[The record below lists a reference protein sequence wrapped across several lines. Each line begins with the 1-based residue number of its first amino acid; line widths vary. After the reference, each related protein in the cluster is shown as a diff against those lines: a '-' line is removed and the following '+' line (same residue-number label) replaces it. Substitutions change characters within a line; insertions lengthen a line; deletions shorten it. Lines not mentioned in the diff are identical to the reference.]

1 MNQKALILSIP
12 AMLAVSLLGGWLLL
26 REPKSAPES
35 QNPPVGVENPP
46 QNAGNL
52 QPPAN
57 VDTPAVDTS
66 NWKTYR
72 NENSGIELKIPQEWD
87 ALVLGAGIDG
97 DMICFGKKGEIHS
110 VVGGEGEVD
119 GCAIMIGPDSWK
131 ETKTLVDVETKIISR
146 SRELKNV
153 FTVKNIEVGSRKSI
167 LLSYAAGNTELY
179 VEHRNNLYQI
189 DLRPYEYNSG
199 DPTIAVYYRETYFGI
214 LSTIHFLD

>member
-1 MNQKALILSIP
+1 MNPMNKKTLILSISVIF
-12 AMLAVSLLGGWLLL
+12 AVLLLGGWLLL
-26 REPKSAPES
+26 REPQSPPES
-35 QNPPVGVENPP
+35 QNPMVAMDIPP
-46 QNAGNL
+46 QNPEDITL
-52 QPPAN
+52 P
-57 VDTPAVDTS
+57 VSEVDTS

-87 ALVLGAGIDG
+87 VLVLGTGIDG
-97 DMICFGKKGEIHS
+97 DMICFGKEGEIHS

-179 VEHRNNLYQI
+179 VCLLYTS
-189 DLRPYEYNSG
+189 RC
-199 DPTIAVYYRETYFGI
+199 V
-214 LSTIHFLD
+214 

>member
-1 MNQKALILSIP
+1 MNPMNKKTLILSISVIF
-12 AMLAVSLLGGWLLL
+12 AVLLLGGWLLL
-26 REPKSAPES
+26 REPQSPPES
-35 QNPPVGVENPP
+35 QNPMVAMDIPP
-46 QNAGNL
+46 QKPEDITL
-52 QPPAN
+52 P
-57 VDTPAVDTS
+57 VSEVDTS

-87 ALVLGAGIDG
+87 VLVLGTGIDG
-97 DMICFGKKGEIHS
+97 DMICFGKEGEIHS

>member
-1 MNQKALILSIP
+1 MNRKALILSIP
-12 AMLAVSLLGGWLLL
+12 MILAVFLLGGWFLL
-26 REPKSAPES
+26 RNWNTLEES
-35 QNPPVGVENPP
+35 QNPPLVTENPIQKP
-46 QNAGNL
+46 GVPA
-52 QPPAN
+52 PPVSG
-57 VDTPAVDTS
+57 VDIS

-87 ALVLGAGIDG
+87 ALVLGTGIDG
-97 DMICFGKKGEIHS
+97 DMICFGKKGELHS

-199 DPTIAVYYRETYFGI
+199 DPTIASYYRETYFGI